1 MIIYLNFLFNME
13 CIVALSNQLIL
24 DKLALCNCCQKHQIN
39 KPKLYL
45 TWIDTSP
52 NNGLIPET
60 SNTHHITGEL
70 YCKCDC
76 RHNSRM
82 ICRNCP

>member
-1 MIIYLNFLFNME
+1 ME

-60 SNTHHITGEL
+60 SNTDHITGEL